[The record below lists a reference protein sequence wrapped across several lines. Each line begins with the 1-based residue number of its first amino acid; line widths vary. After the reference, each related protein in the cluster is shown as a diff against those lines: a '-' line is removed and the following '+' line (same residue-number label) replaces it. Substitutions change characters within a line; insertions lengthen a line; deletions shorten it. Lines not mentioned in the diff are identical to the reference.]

1 MLPNNDHLST
11 FLPPNKVTTKYLN
24 MEEGKRKGEKGEITA
39 VRYQQEKSSGVL
51 CDHLEVKE

>member
-1 MLPNNDHLST
+1 MIIFST

-24 MEEGKRKGEKGEITA
+24 MEEGKRKRRKGGGGNQTA